1 MLNVINFIIYF
12 FSLNLAVPFKMK
24 EFKNVPSKLYEKTND
39 WITKE
44 KNLTKTKYTYPET
57 KPKQRRIMSA
67 SHHRIL
73 NLNGEPPHFVEKNIQ
88 NFEIFKK
95 NNNESTSM
103 FDNYYHNKM
112 VEKKLI
118 PSPEEEKAL
127 QKKEDLDYQF
137 EAHLRELRS
146 LNNIESQISEQYESI
161 KKAKLKPN
169 TPSINDKGIILQK
182 SNKNYIEENKQKIIK
197 GEINKKSNINNFNKS
212 TQNPY
217 HKDYGKTPQYLKNMK
232 LEAERQKEL
241 DKLKREQDKY
251 PKGTR
256 LLSEDERLLTLNKL
270 LESKKDIENLVNKL
284 PITMSSQAVKNKQEE
299 LYKKLDELDK
309 AIATFSRKKVFVKID
324 T

>member
-1 MLNVINFIIYF
+1 
-12 FSLNLAVPFKMK
+12 MK

-67 SHHRIL
+67 SHHRIAKV
-73 NLNGEPPHFVEKNIQ
+73 NDAPPFFVEKNIQ